1 MTENQNKPKKS
12 EKKILSS
19 AGIKLLACELFCL
32 VVPGSSYRDNEES
45 IPLFLACIVCLI
57 GLFTVVLLG
66 VGILAWL
73 GAI

>member
-1 MTENQNKPKKS
+1 MKNVKRDAKTSWTTAVKS
-12 EKKILSS
+12 I
-19 AGIKLLACELFCL
+19 ACELFML

-57 GLFTVVLLG
+57 GLFTVALLG